1 MMSLR
6 TTSSGSRSAG
16 ATPRRGWH
24 PHLGP
29 WTGLLFAVPILAAI
43 CFFVI
48 YPLVQLLVQAS
59 SEGRGF
65 ERYIEVF
72 TDSVSLRAVV
82 TTVADSLVVALVTV
96 LIGGLL
102 AWTLHT
108 TTKRWLRVLTWI
120 ALLIPFT
127 MGTIVKNYAILLLL
141 VANGP
146 INSVLLGLGVVEE
159 PIRMLYTPFAVVF
172 GISYSLLPYAGL
184 TLYSAFSHVDQNLIA
199 SAQVLGA
206 TRMRALRTVILPS
219 VRSGLFVSGALIF
232 VLSLGFYVTPV
243 LLGGLQ
249 SPFLATV
256 ISQQIFTLYDF
267 PGASA
272 TAVVVL
278 VIALVALAA
287 AIVFGGR
294 RSVSQVMR

>member
-1 MMSLR
+1 MTSLR
-6 TTSSGSRSAG
+6 TASRGSGPVG
-16 ATPRRGWH
+16 ATPAKGWH

-29 WTGLLFAVPILAAI
+29 WTGLLFALPILAAI

-48 YPLVQLLVQAS
+48 YPLVQLIIQAS
-59 SEGRGF
+59 SDGAGMQ
-65 ERYIEVF
+65 RYIEVF
-72 TDSVSLRAVV
+72 TDSVSLRAV
-82 TTVADSLVVALVTV
+82 TTTIVDSLVVAVVTV
-96 LIGGLL
+96 LFGGLL

-146 INSVLLGLGVVEE
+146 INSVLLGLGIVDE
-159 PIRMLYTPFAVVF
+159 PVRMLYTPVAVVF

-184 TLYSAFSHVDQNLIA
+184 TLYSVFSHVDQNLIS

-206 TRMRALRTVILPS
+206 TRLRALRTVILPS

-278 VIALVALAA
+278 VIALLALAA
-287 AIVFGGR
+287 ALLLGGR